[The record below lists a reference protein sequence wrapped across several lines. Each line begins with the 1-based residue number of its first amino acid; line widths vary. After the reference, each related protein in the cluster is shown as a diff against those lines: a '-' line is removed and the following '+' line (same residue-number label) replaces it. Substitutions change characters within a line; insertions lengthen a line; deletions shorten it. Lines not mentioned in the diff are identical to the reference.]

1 LKTVVHL
8 HFREWPDFGCP
19 KTPDLLISFCTT
31 VRECAIKCDEGLIL
45 VHCRYKAPLDFK
57 QSKILMKYVYS
68 AGVGRTGTLIAL
80 DILMQD
86 LTDKGLINIFDTI
99 LQLRI
104 QRINMVQT
112 EVHKLLNRFRIKS
125 TRSYFSRAS
134 TSIFTSA

>member
-1 LKTVVHL
+1 
-8 HFREWPDFGCP
+8 
-19 KTPDLLISFCTT
+19 
-31 VRECAIKCDEGLIL
+31 
-45 VHCRYKAPLDFK
+45 
-57 QSKILMKYVYS
+57 MKHVYS

-112 EVHKLLNRFRIKS
+112 EVQQLLNRFRTKS
-125 TRSYFSRAS
+125 T
-134 TSIFTSA
+134 